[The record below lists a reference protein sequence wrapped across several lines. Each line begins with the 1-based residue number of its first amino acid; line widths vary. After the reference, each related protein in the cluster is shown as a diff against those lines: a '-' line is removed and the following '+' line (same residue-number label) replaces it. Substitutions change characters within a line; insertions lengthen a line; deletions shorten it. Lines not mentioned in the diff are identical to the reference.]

1 MRQEDLISISPELH
15 RALMDE
21 ELAALDEDA
30 FGEVVDAAVRSHAS
44 DPEGT
49 WEELTYAAYDPMTVL
64 RALRDHHDADSQI
77 DPLALMETFME
88 TYDYRY
94 ANHARFVIGNVVG
107 HKHMRSL
114 RTQGKRYWQTG
125 LGRQ

>member
-1 MRQEDLISISPELH
+1 MRQEDLISIDEELGH
-15 RALMDE
+15 ALMDE
-21 ELAALDEDA
+21 ELAAFDEDV
-30 FGEVVDAAVRSHAS
+30 FDEVVDAAVRSHAS
-44 DPEGT
+44 DPEGL
-49 WEELTYAAYDPMTVL
+49 WEKLTYEAYDPKRVL
-64 RALRDHHDADSQI
+64 CALRDHHDADGQI